1 MIIKT
6 CWIDTASS
14 IWNHIVRA
22 ANMWAADV
30 RAYTNVRASAD
41 VGSYVRATDVVPA
54 IILLSQMLFNEWFT
68 LLDFHFDFFVF

>member
-1 MIIKT
+1 
-6 CWIDTASS
+6 
-14 IWNHIVRA
+14 
-22 ANMWAADV
+22 MWAAYV